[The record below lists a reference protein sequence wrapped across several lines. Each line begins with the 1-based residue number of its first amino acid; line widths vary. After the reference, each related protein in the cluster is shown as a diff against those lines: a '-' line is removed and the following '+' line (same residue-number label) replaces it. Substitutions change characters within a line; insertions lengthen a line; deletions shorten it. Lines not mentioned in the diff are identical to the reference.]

1 MSVVDVNVC
10 VTKSCKLNYQAI
22 ICYKQAASFSNP
34 ATHSSLEEHTG
45 KHFYHSLRQF
55 LCVLCFMCGPFNNWC
70 FYGNGKLYVSGVNL
84 RSGLTGLIID
94 LANWHSYFVLRVF
107 WFTTLNI
114 KTIKCK
120 LLWINSK
127 FRFILDSRDFIYYSM
142 LLTLLSFR

>member
-1 MSVVDVNVC
+1 MWMFVWRKAVSLITKLLFVINRQLPSLTQLHTLHLRNTQVNI
-10 VTKSCKLNYQAI
+10 LIY
-22 ICYKQAASFSNP
+22 Y
-34 ATHSSLEEHTG
+34 
-45 KHFYHSLRQF
+45 SLRQF

-84 RSGLTGLIID
+84 RPGLTGLIID

-114 KTIKCK
+114 KTIKCQ